1 MSPIPQ
7 KRVLTL
13 LAVCIASAA
22 SATATS
28 VPRITFAEL
37 TDNSDLVA
45 SGRIVREW
53 TAWDSGH
60 KYIWTHYQ
68 LRTSGVHKGA
78 AGPMVEFAEPGGMAD
93 GMGMTIAGAVRYSVG
108 DNVMVFLQRMPN
120 GYLRTTGWGQGKYL
134 VDGDS
139 KLHAEM
145 SLRESDLVNTRTAR
159 AGNAARMALEGLSL
173 GDAVRMVS
181 LRVAAGKTG
190 AK

>member
-1 MSPIPQ
+1 M
-7 KRVLTL
+7 
-13 LAVCIASAA
+13 
-22 SATATS
+22 
-28 VPRITFAEL
+28 
-37 TDNSDLVA
+37 A